1 MIFYLFQ
8 SFLLRPLHHHLFLT
22 LDRLVQISAL
32 VCLLEMDNFVVVVF
46 ELYADLGESLSH
58 IRKVLHF
65 LPYNQYFKF
74 NDKSTFRFHNLIYSF
89 IKLYHSDV
97 NLPMSKNEQCN
108 TGQIVLFLK
117 IKHCIFYFVD
127 AEIILLFNLE
137 PEVSE
142 NSRDFFTIL

>member
-8 SFLLRPLHHHLFLT
+8 SFLLRPLHHHLFLI
-22 LDRLVQISAL
+22 LDRLAQISAL
-32 VCLLEMDNFVVVVF
+32 VFLLEMDNFVVVVF

-65 LPYNQYFKF
+65 LPYNQYFRF
-74 NDKSTFRFHNLIYSF
+74 NDKSTFRFHKTHLY
-89 IKLYHSDV
+89 IKRYHSDV
-97 NLPMSKNEQCN
+97 NLPMSKNKQRN

-127 AEIILLFNLE
+127 AEIILLFYLKS
-137 PEVSE
+137 EVSK

>member
-8 SFLLRPLHHHLFLT
+8 SFLLRPLHHHLFLI

-58 IRKVLHF
+58 IRIVLHF
-65 LPYNQYFKF
+65 LPYNQYFKY
-74 NDKSTFRFHNLIYSF
+74 NDKNTITFHV
-89 IKLYHSDV
+89 LYLFTKRYLSDL
-97 NLPMSKNEQCN
+97 NLPRSKNEQCN

-127 AEIILLFNLE
+127 AEIILLFHLKS
-137 PEVSE
+137 EVSK

>member
-1 MIFYLFQ
+1 
-8 SFLLRPLHHHLFLT
+8 
-22 LDRLVQISAL
+22 
-32 VCLLEMDNFVVVVF
+32 MDNFVVVVF

-65 LPYNQYFKF
+65 LPYNQYFKY
-74 NDKSTFRFHNLIYSF
+74 NDKNTITFHVFLY
-89 IKLYHSDV
+89 IKRYLSDW

-127 AEIILLFNLE
+127 AEIILLFHLE
-137 PEVSE
+137 SEVSE